1 MKSLSQT
8 ELNEVNGGLM
18 LLSALAS
25 SYGASMGQAIG
36 SVVDMTYKT
45 VGLNTNFG
53 QAAAIL
59 GSGIGNA
66 VGLSPL
72 KAVTGIS
79 QGVNQIINNVNIL
92 KAVTKP
98 A

>member
-1 MKSLSQT
+1 MKALSQT
-8 ELNEVNGGLM
+8 ELNNVSGGLV
-18 LLSALAS
+18 LLSSLTS
-25 SYGASMGQAIG
+25 SYGAAMGQAIG

-53 QAAAIL
+53 LAAATL

-72 KAVTGIS
+72 KAVSGIS

-92 KAVTKP
+92 KVATQP